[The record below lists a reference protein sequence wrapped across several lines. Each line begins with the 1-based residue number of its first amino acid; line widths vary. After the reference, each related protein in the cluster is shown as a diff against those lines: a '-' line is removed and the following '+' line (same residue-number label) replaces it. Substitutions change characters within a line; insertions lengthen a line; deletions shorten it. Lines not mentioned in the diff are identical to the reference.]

1 MEPGIGGLPGSGNR
15 LKPDFID
22 DSPLISLRNRGQP
35 MPVLVEACPRMTL
48 RCVKAFR
55 PQLQS
60 RCRGWG
66 ALLAATLAIVSPAL
80 AQGKGD
86 ADLCAIAAPAD
97 VQRLITSQDVEI
109 RAVPGD
115 PAPGEIT
122 CTWGAYQK
130 GLTAD
135 APPEGRLSL
144 ARYTFANVDKARAQM
159 RRLAETAQPPS
170 LVRTADADDQIVRQD
185 GDGAIA
191 RHGVVITV
199 IDGSEVRDNARQR
212 ADWTYRIEALALQA
226 AGAQVLGPANDRA
239 TTNVCHLVAPDHVLP
254 LLTLTRSSLTSRSEE
269 SDNGKRC
276 SFSVKDASGKID
288 GWVNND
294 GDAQFT
300 REDLGTNAAALA
312 RQHQDTPFF
321 PPSKLVSTTE
331 ASDRVVPNPERP
343 EEVEAVHGPYL
354 VTLNLTG
361 VTPAAR
367 AHPTWAYRV
376 QRAALEAAG
385 ATIVAPADMAA
396 DPVVAGPT
404 PPPPPQQPVA
414 WQPANQPAP
423 ASNVLIDW
431 LLHIGAV
438 LARWRFL
445 VLPASILGPI
455 LFGVLVR
462 RHVWLVPLLI
472 IAGVVNMVFGTE
484 IMTILIYRFGATGR
498 ATVTGSF
505 ATGTVY
511 NNHNVRGHDVLI
523 RTAGG
528 SVVET
533 SFRDDDFNV
542 YPPHNSVTYPGQG
555 DEFSVRYLQNY
566 PTDFIIVAG
575 DDSPWARGL
584 SCASLRRDV
593 AQADNKR
600 QFAPDQVD
608 YRKAYAAAIAAARAQ
623 GCSVADDSDQ

>member
-1 MEPGIGGLPGSGNR
+1 MDSPCLSRSKLAPRMMLRRVKTFCLLQFRGRGSG
-15 LKPDFID
+15 
-22 DSPLISLRNRGQP
+22 
-35 MPVLVEACPRMTL
+35 
-48 RCVKAFR
+48 
-55 PQLQS
+55 
-60 RCRGWG
+60 
-66 ALLAATLAIVSPAL
+66 ALFAAILAIASAIGVSSVL
-80 AQGKGD
+80 AQGKSD
-86 ADLCAIAAPAD
+86 ADLCAIVAPAD

-109 RAVPGD
+109 RGVPGD

-122 CTWGAYQK
+122 CNWGAYQK

-135 APPEGRLSL
+135 APPDGRLSL
-144 ARYTFANVDKARAQM
+144 ARYTFANTDKAKVQM

-185 GDGAIA
+185 GDSAIA

-199 IDGSEVRDNARQR
+199 IDGREVRDSARQR
-212 ADWTYRIEALALQA
+212 ADWTYRLEALALQA

-239 TTNVCHLVAPDHVLP
+239 TADVCHLIAPDHVLP
-254 LLTLTRSSLTSRSEE
+254 LLTLTRSSLTSRSNED
-269 SDNGKRC
+269 DNGKRC
-276 SFSVKDASGKID
+276 SFSVKDASGKVA
-288 GWVNND
+288 GWVNNN

-312 RQHQDTPFF
+312 RQHQDKPFY
-321 PPSKLVSTTE
+321 PPSKLVST
-331 ASDRVVPNPERP
+331 ADAGDRVVPTPDHP
-343 EEVEAVHGPYL
+343 EEVEAVHGSYL
-354 VTLNLTG
+354 ITLNLTG

-367 AHPTWAYRV
+367 AHPTWAWRV

-396 DPVVAGPT
+396 DPVVASPQ
-404 PPPPPQQPVA
+404 PPPQSAA

-423 ASNVLIDW
+423 ASNGLIDW
-431 LLHIGAV
+431 LLHVGTV

-462 RHVWLVPLLI
+462 RHVWLVPLFI
-472 IAGVVNMVFGTE
+472 IAGVVNMTFGTE
-484 IMTILIYRFGATGR
+484 IMTILIYRYGAAGA
-498 ATVTGSF
+498 ATVTSSF

-523 RTAGG
+523 RTASG
-528 SVVET
+528 SVIET

-593 AQADNKR
+593 VQADNKR
-600 QFAPDQVD
+600 QFAPDSAD

-623 GCSVADDSDQ
+623 GCSVADDSGQ